1 MRIQGDQSAGG
12 GIVTRR
18 TQDSSDRDTEAAGF
32 GRARARRSRER
43 ALPKYYSIQT
53 VAEALE
59 VSGRTIRRWI
69 DRGNL
74 VAHRPGGVVRIAEDD
89 LRAFLALH
97 RDG

>member
-1 MRIQGDQSAGG
+1 MSPRTSHWDRNP
-12 GIVTRR
+12 VDRR
-18 TQDSSDRDTEAAGF
+18 QRK
-32 GRARARRSRER
+32 R

-59 VSGRTIRRWI
+59 VSDRTIRRWI
-69 DRGNL
+69 DRGDL
-74 VAHRPGGVVRIAEDD
+74 VAHRPGGVVRIAEED